1 MEGFA
6 SVDHCA
12 AEVVGHA
19 GQPLQLALRKGLAT
33 CRSRKR
39 MDRIDRRLWGHVS
52 LFWPAQQSRISDV
65 GCVKPEIRFGA

>member
-39 MDRIDRRLWGHVS
+39 MDGLNS
-52 LFWPAQQSRISDV
+52 
-65 GCVKPEIRFGA
+65 